1 MMKSRAWGWVLGG
14 VLACLPVA
22 LTGAERFGDIEI
34 SLETMPVSQPRRGYQ
49 TLIARMANR
58 DTKKKHGVRL
68 VLQGPEHGVIALR
81 EVSRQVEVG
90 AGAQMSMLLP
100 VPLGLPSTFQS
111 CAVEVDGYQE
121 GELGIALSLGTM
133 RSGRHGHGVTPS
145 PPEFLV
151 SQRVSRDA
159 IRGAVGTGSGL
170 SRPGLGMVAST
181 AHPAALSLAER
192 TIEAWPGRWSAY
204 SAYDVVVITDLEWR
218 TAPESV
224 RDALWRHAE
233 CGAVLA
239 VIGDSFVPPV
249 ACRTLEQSPAVGN
262 ATAGLVRFTIYEAGL
277 GRCAVFG
284 GSGPTISRRGMSRII
299 NHSQRSLQEVWERV
313 SSASNAHSLAPVLK
327 KVRTPLGLSFI
338 VLAIFALVAGPIN
351 LMVLRRK
358 NRGIWLFWITPVLG
372 LATSLMVIVS
382 VLFGEGLKPLA
393 RIEGMTI
400 LDERAG
406 RATTIGIN
414 GFYCPLRPRKGLAYS
429 YDTEVTACLVDTYGM
444 GTKASPR
451 ELVWDEQQH
460 LRKEWVAP
468 RVPQYFRLR
477 TSELRKER
485 LGLLRDGSQLA
496 VVNGLGVTI
505 ERLVLVDFDGTVYE
519 VTDIPEGDQVSVGG
533 PAALVLPRLSAMSD
547 VILRREQWKTD
558 ERDNLPSSGLL
569 RPGTYLAYL
578 EGAPFVPNG
587 LQRSAK
593 TTEASVV
600 FGILREETQP

>member
-1 MMKSRAWGWVLGG
+1 MIRLRVLGWGLAG

-58 DTKKKHGVRL
+58 DTKKKHRVRL
-68 VLQGPEHGVIALR
+68 ALQAPKHARVALR
-81 EVSRQVEVG
+81 EVSREVEIG
-90 AGAQMSMLLP
+90 AGAQMSVLLP
-100 VPLGLPSTFQS
+100 VPAGLPSTLDR
-111 CAVEVDGYQE
+111 CEVAVDGYLE
-121 GELGIALSLGTM
+121 GELAIVLNLGTM
-133 RSGRHGHGVTPS
+133 RSGAYGGAPI

-159 IRGAVGTGSGL
+159 IRAAVGTRRSGL
-170 SRPGLGMVAST
+170 SRSGPAMVGASGQV
-181 AHPAALSLAER
+181 AALSLAER
-192 TIEAWPGRWSAY
+192 NVEAWPGRWSAY

-239 VIGDSFVPPV
+239 VVGDSFVPPV
-249 ACRTLEQSPAVGN
+249 ACRVLEQIPQAGN
-262 ATAGLVRFTIYEAGL
+262 TTSVSGRFTLYEAGL

-284 GSGPTISRRGMSRII
+284 GNGPISRQGMSRVI
-299 NHSQRSLQEVWERV
+299 NHSQRTIQEVWERV
-313 SSASNAHSLAPVLK
+313 SSASNAHSLAPVLE

-351 LMVLRRK
+351 LAVLRRK
-358 NRGIWLFWITPVLG
+358 NRGIWLFWITPALG

-406 RATTIGIN
+406 RATTIGVN
-414 GFYCPLRPRKGLAYS
+414 GFYCPLQPRKGLAYS

-444 GTKASPR
+444 GSGEASR
-451 ELVWDEQQH
+451 ELVWDVQQH
-460 LRKEWVAP
+460 LRKEWLAP

-496 VVNGLGVTI
+496 IVNGLGATI

-519 VTDIPEGDQVSVGG
+519 LTDIPEGDQVSVGG
-533 PAALVLPRLSAMSD
+533 PAALVLPRLSTASD

-558 ERDNLPSSGLL
+558 ERDQLPSSGLL
-569 RPGTYLAYL
+569 RPGTYLAYMD
-578 EGAPFVPNG
+578 GAPFVPNG

-593 TTEASVV
+593 TTESSVV